1 MFKLAEDVAKNKLK
15 DNSKDLLVGLGIGAL
30 AGAASTMA
38 VQPLDQIQNMM
49 STYKSNSAYKTRTKS
64 YKDLIKAM
72 YRNDMNAVLKHP
84 SEYTKGLK
92 GLKPFYAG
100 IGVKMIKTMPQ
111 SAILL
116 GLNTLLYKMYKN
128 RTKEKWI

>member
-128 RTKEKWI
+128 RTKEK

>member
-1 MFKLAEDVAKNKLK
+1 MFKLAEGVVKEKIK

-128 RTKEKWI
+128 RTKEK

>member
-1 MFKLAEDVAKNKLK
+1 MFKLAEGVVKEKIK
-15 DNSKDLLVGLGIGAL
+15 DNSKDLLVGLGIGAA
-30 AGAASTMA
+30 AGAVSTMA

-72 YRNDMNAVLKHP
+72 YRNDMNVALKRS
-84 SEYTKGLK
+84 SEYTRGLK

-100 IGVKMIKTMPQ
+100 IGIKMIKTMPQ

-128 RTKEKWI
+128 RDREK

>member
-1 MFKLAEDVAKNKLK
+1 
-15 DNSKDLLVGLGIGAL
+15 
-30 AGAASTMA
+30 
-38 VQPLDQIQNMM
+38 
-49 STYKSNSAYKTRTKS
+49 
-64 YKDLIKAM
+64 M

-128 RTKEKWI
+128 RTKEK